1 MAERETFVIVG
12 ASLTGAKA
20 AETLRAEGFAG
31 RIVLIGAEHEI
42 PYERPPLSKGY
53 LLGKEPRDKAYVH
66 PREWY
71 DEQDIDLRLGT
82 VAEAFDTSSH
92 EVTLVGGERLR
103 YDKLLL
109 ATGSTVRRLDVPGAD
124 LDGVRYLRQLPDSDA
139 LKASFGEGVRVVVVG
154 AGWIGLEVAAAAR
167 IHGCDVTVVE
177 VADLPLQRV
186 LGDEVGRVIADLHTE
201 HGVRLLMGAGVEE
214 VRGDGRVSG
223 VRTSTGVDLPADLVV
238 AGIGIKPAV
247 ELAEAAGLV
256 VRDGVEVDGS
266 LRTSDPD
273 VFAAGD
279 VANIPYPAFGRRLRV
294 EHWANALNGGP
305 AAAKAMLGQD
315 MTYDRLPYFFSDQY
329 DLGLEYVGWADPRD
343 SQVILRGDV
352 PGRMFQTFW
361 LLSGTVQAAMHA
373 NMWDEGIEPLK
384 PLVGRK
390 VDPTRLADPKVA
402 LNDV

>member
-1 MAERETFVIVG
+1 MAEQETFVIVG

-53 LLGKEPRDKAYVH
+53 LLGKEPRGKAYVH

-71 DEQDIDLRLGT
+71 AEQSIDLHLGT
-82 VAEAFDTSSH
+82 VVEAFDTSTH
-92 EVTLVGGERLR
+92 VVTLVGGVRMR

-109 ATGSTVRRLDVPGAD
+109 ATGSTVRRLQVPGAD
-124 LDGVRYLRQLPDSDA
+124 LEGVRYLRQLPDSDA
-139 LKASFGEGVRVVVVG
+139 LKAAFGEGVRVVVVG

-167 IHGCDVTVVE
+167 LHGCEVTVIE
-177 VADLPLQRV
+177 VAELPLQRV
-186 LGDEVGRVIADLHTE
+186 LGGEVGRVIADLHIE

-223 VRTSTGVDLPADLVV
+223 VRTTTGVDLPADLVV
-238 AGIGIKPAV
+238 AGVGIKPAV
-247 ELAEAAGLV
+247 ELAEAAGLAV
-256 VRDGVEVDGS
+256 GDGVEVDAS

-279 VANIPYPAFGRRLRV
+279 VASVPYAAFGRRLRV

-343 SQVILRGDV
+343 SQVVLRGDV
-352 PGRMFQTFW
+352 PGRMFQAYW

-384 PLVGRK
+384 ALVGRK
-390 VDPTRLADPKVA
+390 VDPTRLADPTVA
-402 LNDV
+402 LKDV